1 METMTVGAA
10 TVAAGKRLAADVDE
24 SLLEELSE
32 EESESEDPLEM
43 DEVCVW
49 EGGGGKRKRDDEF
62 G

>member
-43 DEVCVW
+43 DEVCVF
-49 EGGGGKRKRDDEF
+49 GGGGKRKRDDEF